1 VTGRTNRPSERRGSS
16 VDGAVHVRTAEL
28 RAAADAV
35 QAIAA
40 GSPVSPVPPTRS
52 LPGPDAGL
60 ADAVHDLVR
69 LDGELDAATRDAAR
83 RMGHTLATVVDEVEA
98 ADRFEGVR

>member
-1 VTGRTNRPSERRGSS
+1 